1 MKLTLKKNNN
11 INDIKNNNNNN
22 DIIETEFFRY
32 KKCDTGIS
40 EEELIEFYEQTTI
53 DPNQWH
59 HKNFKFDLFKDYIYY
74 QHCDLRKQIHYER
87 KTNEL
92 YLEDAKNYIKNKN
105 NNIKDKSG
113 VKGVWF
119 EHRLPYVK
127 LEDTVNWDPMHV
139 LKNMSERIFEVWK
152 GERFTEKVINFCR
165 NIQVHPELKANENQP
180 WSISNNTVRNKV
192 FITVII
198 VIIIYLLIDY

>member
-1 MKLTLKKNNN
+1 M
-11 INDIKNNNNNN
+11 
-22 DIIETEFFRY
+22 
-32 KKCDTGIS
+32 
-40 EEELIEFYEQTTI
+40 
-53 DPNQWH
+53 
-59 HKNFKFDLFKDYIYY
+59 
-74 QHCDLRKQIHYER
+74 
-87 KTNEL
+87 
-92 YLEDAKNYIKNKN
+92 EDAKNYIKNKN

-192 FITVII
+192 FITVIT